1 MIMEDR
7 ILQKHLSEILGRDAA
22 IYPVAPGRL
31 QLAVPYYHADG
42 DPMEIYALSGSED
55 GTVVLTDCAM
65 TLMRLSYTET
75 ISDSLVDDIK
85 KLVNQ
90 YGFDFEGG
98 QISTK
103 APIGSLSSYIA
114 NFAMTISKVM
124 GLSQLSKNRNV
135 SKFKENVDAFIMQN
149 LKKYNP
155 QKDYVIDDQDDV
167 KADYRL
173 VNPTAKDIQLFIF
186 PIINTS
192 NAIEVWG
199 TLQFC
204 LNAKILFRSLVAC
217 ENHSKLSN
225 VALKRMANNSDS
237 FLLYEDDFYAN
248 AEQKIE
254 RLTQIT

>member
-1 MIMEDR
+1 M
-7 ILQKHLSEILGRDAA
+7 LGSDAS
-22 IYPVAPGRL
+22 ICPVAPGRF
-31 QLAVPYYHADG
+31 QLSVPYYHADG
-42 DPMEIYALSGSED
+42 DPMEIYALSDSED
-55 GTVVLTDCAM
+55 GTVILTDCAM
-65 TLMRLSYTET
+65 TLMRLSYTENIT
-75 ISDSLVDDIK
+75 DSLLDNVK

-90 YGFDFEGG
+90 YGFQFEGG
-98 QISTK
+98 QIFAK
-103 APIGSLSSYIA
+103 APIASLSSYVA

-135 SKFKENVDAFIMQN
+135 SKFKENIDAFIMQN

-173 VNPTAKDIQLFIF
+173 INPVAEDIQLFIF

-204 LNAKILFRSLVAC
+204 LNANILFRSLVAC
-217 ENHSKLSN
+217 EDLSKLSV
-225 VALKRMANNSDS
+225 VAQKRMANNSDS

-248 AEQKIE
+248 VEQKIE
-254 RLTQIT
+254 RLTQIV